1 VLRKVLL
8 LGLSVLLLF
17 TLVSI
22 AQPKVRKNNVTLYLS
37 NGEVLSGLLIEIKFD
52 NSPDRR
58 VIVIWS
64 SSRGYVRYYA
74 EDVEALTSNY
84 PRNWV
89 ERDLNRLQWKQR
101 KTDYTVV
108 VNRKTRKKIK
118 YLDGIVANYKNQKG
132 EYGIMRNPKYFFK
145 DIGAIYF
152 YDSNHAHF
160 TTIPNPLAKRPT
172 LTVGSGVSN
181 SPFNRPPSQIIN
193 YPNSLD
199 LTKVMRVERGERYYF
214 QLDNVAASP
223 PYASKNVSRRGR
235 IVPKIGIIGSGKLNK
250 IPLATANSL
259 FKGFIAPVHAP
270 GLKVP
275 AQNRLFAI
283 PNSGEITI
291 KDYGAL
297 YITLDR
303 SNPAANRRSFVIK
316 IWKL

>member
-1 VLRKVLL
+1 MFRKVLL

-17 TLVSI
+17 SLVTF

-37 NGEVLSGLLIEIKFD
+37 NGEVLTGLLIDIKFD

-64 SSRGYVRYYA
+64 SGGGYVSYYA

-89 ERDLNRLQWKQR
+89 ERDLNRVRWKQR

-108 VNRKTRKKIK
+108 VDRRTRKKIE
-118 YLDGIVANYKNQKG
+118 YLDGVVANYKNKKG
-132 EYGIMRNPKYFFK
+132 EYGIMRNPNYFFK

-152 YDSNHAHF
+152 YDSNHSHF

-172 LTVGSGVSN
+172 LTAGSGVSN
-181 SPFNRPPSQIIN
+181 DPFSRPPSQIIN
-193 YPNSLD
+193 YPNSLE
-199 LTKVMRVERGERYYF
+199 LTKAMRVERGERYYF
-214 QLDNVAASP
+214 HLDNVASNQ
-223 PYASKNVSRRGR
+223 PYTSKKVSGRR
-235 IVPKIGIIGSGKLNK
+235 IIPKIGKIGSGNLAK

-270 GLKVP
+270 GLRVP
-275 AQNRLFAI
+275 PQNQLFAI

-291 KDYGAL
+291 RDYGAL
-297 YITLDR
+297 YLTLDR

-316 IWKL
+316 IWKM